1 MNKSPLTAQTAQ
13 AAHPAKTQSPAMA
26 QANRLVPA
34 HLFHP
39 QKQGRR
45 RFTWRAGL
53 QMVGGLL
60 LGWGALI
67 VTSATAWA
75 APLAQDETRSE
86 SIWPVLL
93 PLAAASI
100 ALERSIEIVW
110 NYVDWLLLN
119 MRGWRAADLKSAQ
132 YVQFKSGT
140 SLVLGMVIGILIA
153 NYTGMRL
160 FDYLRPLAPTFLE
173 TVPAFWDIIITGV
186 ILGAG
191 AKPTHDFLGII
202 TQTKNLLGNSA
213 VKQRELAAS
222 AMADG
227 VLKLAQSDAQA
238 MLDVPGVGP
247 ARLSTPGSR
256 QDDDDDR
263 GLDRSQA
270 DQYIDTLR
278 DRTVY

>member
-1 MNKSPLTAQTAQ
+1 MYWRKSQ
-13 AAHPAKTQSPAMA
+13 AKT
-26 QANRLVPA
+26 RVW
-34 HLFHP
+34 
-39 QKQGRR
+39 G
-45 RFTWRAGL
+45 RAGL
-53 QMVGGLL
+53 RLVAGMALAWVGLL
-60 LGWGALI
+60 
-67 VTSATAWA
+67 VTTLSAWA
-75 APLAQDETRSE
+75 APLTQDLDRSD

-93 PLAAASI
+93 PLGAASI

-160 FDYLRPLAPTFLE
+160 FDYLRPLAPSFLE
-173 TVPAFWDIIITGV
+173 VVPPFWDVIITGL

-247 ARLSTPGSR
+247 ARLSTPGGR
-256 QDDDDDR
+256 DDDDDHAP
-263 GLDRSQA
+263 LERSQA

>member
-1 MNKSPLTAQTAQ
+1 MLRHKLWNAR
-13 AAHPAKTQSPAMA
+13 AARPGHMWS
-26 QANRLVPA
+26 
-34 HLFHP
+34 
-39 QKQGRR
+39 
-45 RFTWRAGL
+45 RAGL
-53 QMVGGLL
+53 RLAAGMGLAWMGL
-60 LGWGALI
+60 WFTA
-67 VTSATAWA
+67 ARAWA
-75 APLAQDETRSE
+75 APLGQDETRSE
-86 SIWPVLL
+86 NIWPVLL

-100 ALERSIEIVW
+100 ALERTIEIVW
-110 NYVDWLLLN
+110 NYVDWMLLN
-119 MRGWRAADLKSAQ
+119 TRGWRAADLKSAQ

-140 SLVLGMVIGILIA
+140 SLVLGMVLGILIA

-173 TVPAFWDIIITGV
+173 IVPPFWDVIITGL

-238 MLDVPGVGP
+238 MLDIPGVGP
-247 ARLSTPGSR
+247 ARLSTPGGR
-256 QDDDDDR
+256 DDDDESAP
-263 GLDRSQA
+263 LDRSQTE
-270 DQYIDTLR
+270 QYIDTLR

>member
-1 MNKSPLTAQTAQ
+1 MFRRQSQTTESLS
-13 AAHPAKTQSPAMA
+13 HPSPAPT
-26 QANRLVPA
+26 QG
-34 HLFHP
+34 LFYARTVAP
-39 QKQGRR
+39 RR
-45 RFTWRAGL
+45 VWGRAGL
-53 QMVGGLL
+53 RLLASMGLA
-60 LGWGALI
+60 WGAVI
-67 VTSATAWA
+67 ATATAAWA

-100 ALERSIEIVW
+100 ALERSIEVVW
-110 NYVDWLLLN
+110 NYVDWMLLN
-119 MRGWRAADLKSAQ
+119 TRGWRATDLKSAQ
-132 YVQFKSGT
+132 YVQFKSGS
-140 SLVLGMVIGILIA
+140 SLVLGMVLGILIA

-173 TVPAFWDIIITGV
+173 IVPPFWDVLITGV

-191 AKPTHDFLGII
+191 SKPTHDFLGII

-213 VKQRELAAS
+213 VKQRELAGS

-247 ARLSTPGSR
+247 ARLSTPGSHHDE
-256 QDDDDDR
+256 DDEEMSPE
-263 GLDRSQA
+263 RSQA

>member
-1 MNKSPLTAQTAQ
+1 M
-13 AAHPAKTQSPAMA
+13 
-26 QANRLVPA
+26 RL
-34 HLFHP
+34 L
-39 QKQGRR
+39 
-45 RFTWRAGL
+45 AG
-53 QMVGGLL
+53 VGLA
-60 LGWGALI
+60 WGAVAL
-67 VTSATAWA
+67 TTATAWA
-75 APLAQDETRSE
+75 APLAQDESRSE

-100 ALERSIEIVW
+100 ALERSIEVIW
-110 NYVDWLLLN
+110 NYVDWTLLN
-119 MRGWRAADLKSAQ
+119 TRGWRAADLKSAQ

-140 SLVLGMVIGILIA
+140 SLVLGMVLGILIA

-173 TVPAFWDIIITGV
+173 VVPSFWDVIITGM

-238 MLDVPGVGP
+238 MLDIPGVGP
-247 ARLSTPGSR
+247 ARLSTPGQR
-256 QDDDDDR
+256 PDEDDESAAPE
-263 GLDRSQA
+263 RSQA
-270 DQYIDTLR
+270 EQYIDTLR